1 MNKHNNGCTR
11 PEVNYNKLDARV
23 KTNSSNVNRVGEALQ
38 SYASPNEY
46 IITRFVDANG
56 IEELLTEIRKFD
68 FSLAEFNQLK
78 NKTLTY
84 IGVITDKGSDTPTQ
98 VLFTKTS
105 FNIVDNCEE
114 ILFHNYSYDG
124 SIINI
129 TLRNNIT
136 QILVSAQQYEYVDH
150 NRIGNIEEDVA
161 EHEEKIANLED
172 GLAQTNIN
180 LNNLTDRVNVNENN
194 ISGHGS
200 HIASLQNRVAEAE
213 RQIDNITNGENV
225 DMNIAIEVLKDRVE
239 DIEEAYIKSVVYN
252 VQNGIFTFTKQDGTI
267 FEVDLAIEKVVA
279 NFKYN
284 QSANA
289 LELTLADG
297 TIQTVPM
304 SDFAKAFEGV
314 ENEQIQVVVQSGNKI
329 QAILKDSSVTYEKLS
344 DDVKEKIAAGGS
356 GGGTTGGGNVNF
368 VQEEKVINTWN
379 ELPDSTPYT
388 HQANVV
394 LDNSIAISKSIEL
407 LNNDPVLF
415 AKYGFAIGNIV
426 GNSVNIY
433 SVGLPTEAV
442 TLIFELRYGGTI
454 NELLLQTLEGV
465 C

>member
-1 MNKHNNGCTR
+1 MANINKISNEALEKIKKKSILVAPNNATEKGLTPNTIKKLLTDPMFSEEDSIIAEINKVVEEINDKVIFVDQYNLDKEQLNAR
-11 PEVNYNKLDARV
+11 FEEINQEIQEINNDLSALEESIKAVDDKADGINEYVESVNNTILNIQGRLTTTEIKIQQILDEIYEVGNN
-23 KTNSSNVNRVGEALQ
+23 NSESNVAIEILNNRV
-38 SYASPNEY
+38 
-46 IITRFVDANG
+46 TT
-56 IEELLTEIRKFD
+56 IED
-68 FSLAEFNQLK
+68 
-78 NKTLTY
+78 
-84 IGVITDKGSDTPTQ
+84 
-98 VLFTKTS
+98 
-105 FNIVDNCEE
+105 
-114 ILFHNYSYDG
+114 
-124 SIINI
+124 
-129 TLRNNIT
+129 
-136 QILVSAQQYEYVDH
+136 
-150 NRIGNIEEDVA
+150 
-161 EHEEKIANLED
+161 
-172 GLAQTNIN
+172 
-180 LNNLTDRVNVNENN
+180 
-194 ISGHGS
+194 
-200 HIASLQNRVAEAE
+200 
-213 RQIDNITNGENV
+213 
-225 DMNIAIEVLKDRVE
+225 
-239 DIEEAYIKSVVYN
+239 AYIKSVAYN
-252 VQNGIFTFTKQDGTI
+252 VQKGIFTFTLQNGSI

-279 NFKYN
+279 NFTYN
-284 QSANA
+284 ETNKS
-289 LELTLADG
+289 LDLILADG
-297 TIQTVPM
+297 TVQSIPM
-304 SDFAKAFEGV
+304 SDFVRAFEGV
-314 ENEQIQVVVQSGNKI
+314 ENDQIQVVVQSGNRI
-329 QAILKDSSVTYEKLS
+329 QAILKDNSVTYEKLS